1 MTFSSKRLRRVVGT
15 VAVVSTAMLGV
26 VSCTSNSSESS
37 KEPVVDGTLK
47 ASIQVDPGCLDP
59 HQFSLRMALQWG
71 RQIVDS
77 LIYET
82 ADGKFS
88 PWLASSWSVNDTAT
102 EFTFKLRD
110 NVTFTDGSPLN
121 AEAVKANFDAL
132 KAAGSTAAVAAS
144 YLAKYVETEVVDAST
159 AVIKFS
165 EPNAQ
170 FLYGAST
177 PNLGL
182 YSAKT
187 AALSSKE
194 LCAGK
199 FATSGAFTVGEYIP
213 NEHITL
219 TRNDAYAWGPE
230 ALENK
235 GAAYLKTLTFN
246 IIPDSA
252 TAVGAAAGGE
262 LDIAWGIEEQGIATL
277 ESAGWQNAE
286 KPEPALSAGWIINWD
301 SLVGKETAIRQALML
316 GVDRKFLL
324 STRPETQQPAT
335 GILNSAHPFYRD
347 QSDKVKFDQQKAI
360 DILEKAGWT
369 EKGADGIRIR
379 NGERLS
385 VDTIFYTPGAQPV
398 MELAKQQL
406 AEIGLELTLTPVTA
420 NDETAR
426 MAEGNFDMRVSWFTG
441 PEPTVIANVLQPSK
455 DPKVKD
461 YVLQQASV
469 TDFAPRS
476 AIVSDFTD
484 YIADEALLIPLWEQN
499 FTPFWGPTVS
509 NMTRDVA
516 GLVMASQIKTT
527 K

>member
-1 MTFSSKRLRRVVGT
+1 M
-15 VAVVSTAMLGV
+15 
-26 VSCTSNSSESS
+26 
-37 KEPVVDGTLK
+37 DGNLK

-59 HQFSLRMALQWG
+59 HQFSLRQALQWG

-77 LIYET
+77 LVYET
-82 ADGKFS
+82 EEGKFS

-110 NVTFTDGSPLN
+110 NVTFSDGSPLS
-121 AEAVKANFDAL
+121 ADAVKANMDAL
-132 KAAGSTAAVAAS
+132 KAAGSTAAVASS
-144 YLAKYVETEVVDAST
+144 YLAKYTGSDVVDPST
-159 AVIKFS
+159 VVIKFS

-170 FLYGAST
+170 FLYGLST
-177 PNLGL
+177 PNLGI
-182 YSAKT
+182 YSAGT
-187 AALSSKE
+187 AALGAKE
-194 LCAGK
+194 LCTGK
-199 FATSGAFTVGEYIP
+199 FAASGAFTVGEYAP

-219 TRNDAYAWGPE
+219 NRNEAYAWGPE

-235 GAAYLKTLTFN
+235 GAPYLKTVTFN
-246 IIPDSA
+246 VIPDSA

-277 ESAGWQNAE
+277 KSAGWQNAK
-286 KPEPALSAGWIINWD
+286 KPEPALSAGWIVNWD
-301 SLVGKETAIRQALML
+301 SLVGKDTAIRQALML
-316 GVDRKFLL
+316 GVDRKYLL

-335 GILNSAHPFYRD
+335 GILNSSHPFYRD
-347 QSDKVKFDQQKAI
+347 QSAKVTFDQQKAK
-360 DILEKAGWT
+360 DLLEKDGWT
-369 EKGADGIRIR
+369 EVGPDGIRSR

-385 VDTIFYTPGAQPV
+385 VNTIFYTPGAQPV

-406 AEIGLELTLTPVTA
+406 KEIGLELTLTPVTA

-426 MAEGNFDMRVSWFTG
+426 MANGNFDMRVSWFTG

-455 DPKVKD
+455 DPKVQD
-461 YVLQQASV
+461 YVRQQASV
-469 TDFAPRS
+469 TDLKPRS
-476 AIVSDFTD
+476 AIVAGFTD
-484 YIADEALLIPLWEQN
+484 YIADQALLIPLWEQN
-499 FTPFWGPTVS
+499 FTPFWGPKLS

>member
-1 MTFSSKRLRRVVGT
+1 MTYISKRLRRAIGA
-15 VAVVSTAMLGV
+15 VAVISTAMVGV
-26 VSCTSNSSESS
+26 VSCSSNPSGGSG
-37 KEPVVDGTLK
+37 EPVVDGNLR

-59 HQFSLRMALQWG
+59 HQFSLRQALQWG

-77 LIYET
+77 LVYET
-82 ADGKFS
+82 EDGTFS

-102 EFTFKLRD
+102 EFTFKLRE
-110 NVTFTDGSPLN
+110 NVTFTDGSALN
-121 AEAVKANFDAL
+121 SEAVKANMDAL
-132 KAAGSTAAVAAS
+132 KAAGSTAAVASS
-144 YLAKYVETEVVDAST
+144 YLAKYVETVVVDPST

-170 FLYGAST
+170 FLYGVST
-177 PNLGL
+177 PNLGI
-182 YSAKT
+182 YSAET
-187 AALSSKE
+187 ANLGATE

-199 FATSGAFTVGEYIP
+199 FATSGPFTVGEYVP

-219 TRNDAYAWGPE
+219 TRNDAYTWGPE

-235 GAAYLKTLTFN
+235 GAPYLKTVTFN

-286 KPEPALSAGWIINWD
+286 KPEPALSAGWIVNWD

-316 GVDRKFLL
+316 GVDRKYLL

-335 GILNSAHPFYRD
+335 GILNSSHPFYRD
-347 QSDKVKFDQQKAI
+347 QSEEVTFDQQKAK
-360 DILEKAGWT
+360 DLLEQAGWT
-369 EKGADGIRIR
+369 EIGADGIRSR

-406 AEIGLELTLTPVTA
+406 KEIGLELTLTPVTA

-455 DPKVKD
+455 DPKVQE

-469 TDFAPRS
+469 TDFEPRS
-476 AIVSDFTD
+476 AIVADFTD
-484 YIADEALLIPLWEQN
+484 YIAEEALLIPLWEQN
-499 FTPFWGPTVS
+499 FTPFWGPSVS

>member
-1 MTFSSKRLRRVVGT
+1 MLASKRLQRAVGT
-15 VAVVSTAMLGV
+15 MAVISTAMLSI
-26 VSCTSNSSESS
+26 VSCSSNPSDAS
-37 KEPVVDGTLK
+37 KEPVVDGNLK

-59 HQFSLRMALQWG
+59 HQFSLRQALQWG

-77 LIYET
+77 LVYESE
-82 ADGKFS
+82 DGKFS
-88 PWLASSWSVNDTAT
+88 PWLASSWSANETAT
-102 EFTFKLRD
+102 EFTFTLRED
-110 NVTFTDGSPLN
+110 VTFADGSSLN
-121 AEAVKANFDAL
+121 AETVKANFDAL
-132 KAAGSTAAVAAS
+132 KALGSTAAVASS

-170 FLYGAST
+170 FMYGVST
-177 PNLGL
+177 PNLGI
-182 YSAKT
+182 YSAAT
-187 AALSSKE
+187 AGLDSKE

-199 FATSGAFTVGEYIP
+199 FATSGAFAVGEYIP

-219 TRNDAYAWGPE
+219 NRNDAYTWGPE

-235 GAAYLKTLTFN
+235 GAPYLKTVTFN

-277 ESAGWQNAE
+277 ESAGWQNAD

-301 SLVGKETAIRQALML
+301 SLVGKEAAIRQALML
-316 GVDRKFLL
+316 GVDRKYLL

-347 QSDKVKFDQQKAI
+347 QSDQVTFDQEKAI
-360 DILEKAGWT
+360 EILEKDGWT
-369 EKGADGIRIR
+369 EIGADGIRSR

-455 DPKVKD
+455 DPKVQE
-461 YVLQQASV
+461 YVLKQASV
-469 TDFAPRS
+469 TEFEPRS
-476 AIVSDFTD
+476 AIVTDFTD
-484 YIADEALLIPLWEQN
+484 YIAKEALLIPLWEQN
-499 FTPFWGPTVS
+499 FTPFWGPSVS
-509 NMTRDVA
+509 HMTRDVA
-516 GLVMASQIKTT
+516 GLVMASQIKVTE
-527 K
+527 